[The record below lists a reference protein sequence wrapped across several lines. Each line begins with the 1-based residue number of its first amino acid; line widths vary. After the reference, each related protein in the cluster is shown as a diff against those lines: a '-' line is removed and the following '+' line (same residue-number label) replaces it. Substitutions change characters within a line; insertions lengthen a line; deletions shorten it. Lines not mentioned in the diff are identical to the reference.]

1 MLDTPI
7 VGDDESLS
15 FTLPAFHFFQNI
27 LQPQCIICSLIS
39 VLKMADNLVILSQE
53 VALMCVLTGRFL
65 RFYLIKTFMS
75 QLSRL
80 QMVEAKILQIDGK
93 AAPRLINDTETGQS
107 EWNRAAVNFFKRLT
121 SRVVLQ

>member
-1 MLDTPI
+1 
-7 VGDDESLS
+7 
-15 FTLPAFHFFQNI
+15 
-27 LQPQCIICSLIS
+27 
-39 VLKMADNLVILSQE
+39 MADNLVILSQE